1 MDTMGVLDGI
11 KVLDMATVWAGPL
24 ASAYL
29 ADQGAEVVKVEPKE
43 GEMLRRIQVHRPVV
57 SGEARSFLVA
67 DRGKRSIAVNITV
80 PQGQEI
86 VYRLVKTADVLIH
99 NFRPDV
105 PERLGYDYPT
115 LSHLNSRLIYVEV
128 AAYGYRGP
136 YARRR
141 GYEPLFQSLAGVMDR
156 QRLPDGTPIGAG
168 VWLSDMATPF
178 AIDTGVALALYH
190 REKTGLGQKVETS
203 LLHMELAMQTV
214 DLVGVEHEEPLTGGP
229 DDWRADPVWA
239 PYQSSD
245 GKWVIICAITNKEF
259 RDLCNALEMP
269 TLPEEPQFATPRA
282 RGQNREDLYTL
293 VSGVVSTRP
302 REEWLKAFE
311 KHDVPAAPVVDQEE
325 VIDQPQVRENNM
337 VIETEHPVAGRVS
350 TIANPVRL
358 SAAAPDPQPRP
369 APLLGEHT
377 DEVLGELGYSADEV
391 DSLRGEGVVL

>member
-1 MDTMGVLDGI
+1 MGVLDGI

-67 DRGKRSIAVNITV
+67 GRGKRSIAVDITV
-80 PQGQEI
+80 PQGREI

-99 NFRPDV
+99 NFRPGV
-105 PERLGYDYPT
+105 VERLGYDYPT
-115 LSHLNSRLIYVEV
+115 LSGLNSRLIYVDV
-128 AAYGYRGP
+128 VAYGHQGP
-136 YARRR
+136 YAGRR

-156 QRLPDGTPIGAG
+156 QRLPDGTPVGAG
-168 VWLSDMATPF
+168 VWISDMATPF

-214 DLVGVEHEEPLTGGP
+214 DLVEVEREEPLTGGP
-229 DDWRADPVWA
+229 DDWRPDPVWA
-239 PYQSSD
+239 SYRCAD
-245 GKWVIICAITNKEF
+245 GRWVIICAITDKEF
-259 RDLCNALEMP
+259 RDLCNALEIP
-269 TLPEEPQFATPRA
+269 KLPEEPQFATPRA
-282 RGQNREDLYTL
+282 RGQNRDDLYTL
-293 VSGVVSTRP
+293 VSGILSTRP
-302 REEWLKAFE
+302 REEWLQAFE
-311 KHDVPAAPVVDQEE
+311 RHDVPVAPVVDMEE
-325 VIDQPQVRENNM
+325 VIGQPQIRENGM

-350 TIANPVRL
+350 TIANPIRL
-358 SAAAPDPQPRP
+358 SAAAPDPSPRP

-377 DEVLGELGYSADEV
+377 DEVLGELGYSAGEV
-391 DSLRGEGVVL
+391 SSLRAEGVVL

>member
-1 MDTMGVLDGI
+1 MGVLDGI
-11 KVLDMATVWAGPL
+11 RVLDMSTVWAGPL

-43 GEMLRRIQVHRPVV
+43 GEMLRRVQVHRPIV
-57 SGEARSFLVA
+57 SGEGRSFLVA
-67 DRGKRSIAVNITV
+67 GRGKRSIALDITV
-80 PQGQEI
+80 PKGQEV

-105 PERLGYDYPT
+105 PERLGFDYST
-115 LSHLNSRLIYVEV
+115 LAGLNSRLIYVEV
-128 AAYGYRGP
+128 VAYGYRGP
-136 YARRR
+136 YANRK

-190 REKTGLGQKVETS
+190 RERTGRGQKVETS

-214 DLVGVEHEEPLTGGP
+214 DLVGVEREEPLTGSP

-239 PYQSSD
+239 SYRCAD
-245 GKWVIICAITNKEF
+245 DRWLIICAITDREF
-259 RDLCNALEMP
+259 QDLCDALEIPEMP
-269 TLPEEPQFATPRA
+269 AEPKFATPRA
-282 RGQNREDLYTL
+282 RGQNREDLYSL
-293 VSGVVSTRP
+293 VSGIVSTRP
-302 REEWLKAFE
+302 REELLRAFE
-311 KHDVPAAPVVDQEE
+311 EHDVPAAPVLDQQE
-325 VIDQPQVRENNM
+325 VLDQPQVRENGM

-358 SAAAPDPQPRP
+358 SAAAPDPSPRP
-369 APLLGEHT
+369 APLLGQHT
-377 DEVLGELGYSADEV
+377 DEVLGELGYSAGEV
-391 DSLRGEGVVL
+391 SSLRTEGVVL